1 MAKSLETDINSSS
14 SSSENDENDS
24 DDDLDDVSKDNDG
37 GKKGIDDDN
46 DDGNKGNNAGS
57 KGIEDD
63 NDGADDLNKEV
74 SNMINSTSTMSLV
87 DYSGSEFL
95 TQPLPPDLPNSS
107 TKKSEYFQIMKALTN
122 LSEAVG
128 ILSKDLQKIDQNSEI
143 APIVRF

>member
-14 SSSENDENDS
+14 SSSENDENNS
-24 DDDLDDVSKDNDG
+24 DDDLDDVS
-37 GKKGIDDDN
+37 
-46 DDGNKGNNAGS
+46 KGNNAGS

-63 NDGADDLNKEV
+63 NDGAEDLNKKV
-74 SNMINSTSTMSLV
+74 NNMINSTSTMSLV
-87 DYSGSEFL
+87 DFSGSEFL

>member
-1 MAKSLETDINSSS
+1 MDVKSQGTWYQVVIFGKTDSQIKCEKRSAILAKSLETDINSSS

-74 SNMINSTSTMSLV
+74 SNMINSTSTNHCHQIYQIHRL
-87 DYSGSEFL
+87 
-95 TQPLPPDLPNSS
+95 
-107 TKKSEYFQIMKALTN
+107 KS
-122 LSEAVG
+122 
-128 ILSKDLQKIDQNSEI
+128 QNI
-143 APIVRF
+143 FK